1 MYNEKR
7 GFSVGREFGGVM
19 DLKNN
24 KGITL
29 VEIIVA
35 MVILGLVVTGLNLVI
50 VNMIDSNVAAKELSA
65 ATAIGNQQLDQIRQE
80 DYGNIKSGSDVVED
94 KYLRSWTVTN
104 DGNMK
109 NITLRVIWP
118 LSTGK
123 RSIELSTTVSKPGLW

>member
-1 MYNEKR
+1 ME
-7 GFSVGREFGGVM
+7 
-19 DLKNN
+19 LKDCR
-24 KGITL
+24 GITL

-65 ATAIGNQQLDQIRQE
+65 ATAAGNQLLDQIRQK
-80 DYGNIKSGSDVVED
+80 DYGDIVSGSDVLED
-94 KYLRSWTVTN
+94 RFLRTWTVTN
-104 DGNMK
+104 NGNMK
-109 NITLRVIWP
+109 NITLRVVWP